1 MNYKI
6 LFIDEERAQQD
17 IFMDYFESVCPEIVP
32 ECELPLSTIEEMLQK
47 IEALCPDAIVTD
59 FQLNDIRVDVSYAVK
74 YNGIELIRAI
84 RARWEDFPCFVV
96 TSYDDDA
103 VNSSDD
109 VNLVYIKDILNSRY
123 DKAKVT
129 FAERIIRQVDK
140 YRSKIG
146 EAKQK
151 LAELIDK
158 RNSGVANVYDESHI
172 IELDTFLEKSLG
184 AHDAIPRELKELSNL
199 KRLNELIGKVD
210 ELLNRI

>member
-84 RARWEDFPCFVV
+84 RARWEAFPCFVV